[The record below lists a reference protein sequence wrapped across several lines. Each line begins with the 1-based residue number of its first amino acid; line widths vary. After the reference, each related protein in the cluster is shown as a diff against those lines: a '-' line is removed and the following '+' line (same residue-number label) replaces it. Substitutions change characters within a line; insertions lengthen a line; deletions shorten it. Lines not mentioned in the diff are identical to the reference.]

1 MYRLLKPIH
10 STKADQWYEL
20 GTPGLIA
27 FYDGTRRLAALMN
40 LAAAAAISSC
50 WPILPSGRLADG
62 SFGHSR
68 GF

>member
-10 STKADQWYEL
+10 RTKADQWYEL
-20 GTPGLIA
+20 GKPGLA

-40 LAAAAAISSC
+40 LAAAAISSR